1 VLKVINQRSNDSPPL
16 SELFEK
22 LLSNNNFIASSA
34 LNIVSNQGM
43 WVNIYKKVVDYD
55 FTDLFETIEAMYIFE
70 PNFISLSIKQPY
82 NLYTCV
88 FDVKEH
94 KGCIYF
100 AVYYSLNT
108 GLGQLCVD
116 NGFFYH
122 AQKNIW
128 VKKIEIPSTVMGAIQ
143 EALLPFLIAL
153 SKVCHVLINKQSMSK
168 YFNLNFN

>member
-1 VLKVINQRSNDSPPL
+1 MINAKPNDPPPL
-16 SELFEK
+16 SKQFGE
-22 LLSNNNFIASSA
+22 LLSKNNFISSSE
-34 LNIVSNQGM
+34 LNSTSAQGM
-43 WVNIYKKVVDYD
+43 WVNIYKKVVNYD
-55 FTDLFETIEAMYIFE
+55 FTDLFDTIESLYMFE

-108 GLGQLCVD
+108 SLGQLCVN
-116 NGFFYH
+116 NGFSYH

-128 VKKIEIPSTVMGAIQ
+128 VKKIEIPYTVIEAIQ
-143 EALLPFLIAL
+143 EALLPFLTEL
-153 SKVCHVLINKQSMSK
+153 SKICHVLINRQSMIK